1 MSDATL
7 GITFAF
13 VASLCWAFGSILI
26 RLGIARVSPQSAT
39 FLSVLAGFVFVALI
53 ALIVDAGAFLELTP
67 AALAGFAFVG
77 FISFMGGRFLYY
89 TAVSM
94 IGVGRAT
101 AMGGAMPMIASVLA
115 VLFLGRTIDHP
126 PGRRHHRRRSRN
138 RPNSLRPRPK
148 LMTPSTLPSGH

>member
-1 MSDATL
+1 MTDATL
-7 GITFAF
+7 GITLAF

-39 FLSVLAGFVFVALI
+39 FLSVLAGYIFVALI

-67 AALAGFAFVG
+67 AAIAGFAFVG

-115 VLFLGRTIDHP
+115 VLFLGEQLTIP
-126 PGRRHHRRRSRN
+126 LAVGIIAVVAGIGLIVSGPAQRS
-138 RPNSLRPRPK
+138 
-148 LMTPSTLPSGH
+148 